1 MKVGKV
7 SESVLKRSV
16 LKQITNQ
23 NKEVKNGA
31 A

>member
-23 NKEVKNGA
+23 NKEVKMA
-31 A
+31 QA